1 MITDPGLFLNAVV
14 SGLLLGGFYTAVA
27 LGLSIAFGQ
36 LDIVNI
42 AHPAFII
49 VGSYF
54 AYICGAQYGFDPV
67 LTGIIMTPV
76 FFVLGVVVYRIY
88 YSAFERTGQESL
100 SGLAFFFGLMF
111 IIEVT
116 LIMIYGVDYRLVSA
130 PYIGQ
135 NWRFD
140 VGFAGTPILIDLPLR
155 LAIPFVVSMLMT
167 LGLYL
172 YLSKTFIGRA
182 ILAVSQDRQA
192 LQLMGANPVRI
203 KQVAFGLA
211 LATASIAGALLIII
225 GPVEPSINREYI
237 GRAFA
242 IVVLGGMGSI
252 AGTLIAA
259 FILGIAESFV
269 QTFAGPSWAP
279 AVAFGILLFTLA
291 VRPSG
296 ILGRHS

>member
-1 MITDPGLFLNAVV
+1 VTGAATTVITDPGLFLNAVV
-14 SGLLLGGFYTAVA
+14 GGLFLGGFYAAVA
-27 LGLSIAFGQ
+27 IGLSIAFGQ

-49 VGSYF
+49 IGSYF
-54 AYICGAQYGFDPV
+54 AYLFGARYGLDPV
-67 LTGIIMTPV
+67 LTGIVMTPV
-76 FFVLGVVVYRIY
+76 FFVLGIVVYRIY
-88 YSAFERTGQESL
+88 YASFERTGQESL

-111 IIEVT
+111 IIEVA
-116 LIMIYGVDYRLVSA
+116 LIMIYGVDYRLVPA
-130 PYIGQ
+130 AYIGL
-135 NWRFD
+135 NWK
-140 VGFAGTPILIDLPLR
+140 VGLVDIPLR
-155 LAIPFVVSMLMT
+155 MAIPFVVSLLMT
-167 LGLYL
+167 AALYF

-192 LQLMGANPVRI
+192 LQLMGADPVRI

-242 IVVLGGMGSI
+242 IVVLGGMGSLT
-252 AGTLIAA
+252 GTVLAA
-259 FILGIAESFV
+259 LILGIAESFV
-269 QTFAGPSWAP
+269 ATFAGPSWAP

-296 ILGRHS
+296 IFGRQS